1 MTGRWREPFGQGS
14 FLESMNDPPKTT
26 QLTQKV
32 NSDGAD
38 DVTNNPRRVLAELQS
53 CIQHIVLR

>member
-1 MTGRWREPFGQGS
+1 
-14 FLESMNDPPKTT
+14 MNDPPKTT